1 MKNLKNLLLTLSL
14 FLMTVLTVNATTTST
29 VEVKVTQIGKTK
41 TALVEITGISAESII
56 RLKDENDVVLLQ
68 QVANGTE
75 FNKAFNFSQLTD
87 ATYDLIVTTQT
98 RELVQPIKVADDQ
111 ITANPSKMK
120 TYYSP
125 VVNVHESLIDL
136 SWFNGK
142 ISSMKVQITDLNGS
156 IVFADDI
163 KNVFKVEKRYNMKQF
178 RRGDYVVVIE
188 TPYKRYYENITL
200 R

>member
-14 FLMTVLTVNATTTST
+14 FLLTVFTVNATTA
-29 VEVKVTQIGKTK
+29 EIKVTQIGKTK
-41 TALVEITGISAESII
+41 TAHVEITGISAETII
-56 RLKDENDVVLLQ
+56 RLKDDNGVVLLQ
-68 QVANGTE
+68 QIANGTE

-87 ATYDLIVTTQT
+87 ATYNLIVTTTT
-98 RELVQPIKVADDQ
+98 RELVQPIKVKDDQ
-111 ITANPSKMK
+111 ISANPSKMK

-125 VVNVHESLIDL
+125 VVNVHESLVDL